1 MLMQV
6 ISVVGAM
13 LVLGAYAGHQL
24 ERLRRET
31 YAYQL
36 MNLIGGA
43 SLTVAAMATKQA
55 GLILVEGAW
64 TLISVF
70 GLLKLM
76 RRATR

>member
-1 MLMQV
+1 MLMQL
-6 ISVVGAM
+6 ISIAGAVLM
-13 LVLGAYAGHQL
+13 LGAYAAHQM
-24 ERLRRET
+24 ERLGRDT

-36 MNLIGGA
+36 MNLIGA
-43 SLTVAAMATKQA
+43 AALTAAAMATKQA

-76 RRATR
+76 RVRS

>member
-6 ISVVGAM
+6 TSVLGAV
-13 LVLGAYAGHQL
+13 LVLGAFAAHQL
-24 ERLRRET
+24 ERLARDT

-64 TLISVF
+64 TLISLF

-76 RRATR
+76 RGRS